1 MGVFSSQGTERQ
13 RGTRRTIW
21 STFSAMVA
29 VPVACLVVLW
39 GLVLALV
46 IGGAIGGPDTPHHD
60 HEVVVDFVVVIGIGL
75 VIVIVGVTMMGLF
88 ARRLA
93 RDVTVLEATARHLAD
108 EEMPALIERLSKGE
122 QEPVPAE
129 AAPRLRTKTAEI
141 ARAEAAITS
150 LQHTA
155 AVAAAGEARLRN
167 GIGQVFV
174 SLARRNQSLLQRQ
187 LRLIDALEQKAS
199 DPATLADLFPL
210 DHLTTRMRRHA
221 EGLIIL
227 SGAAPGRSWSEP
239 VPVIDV
245 IRGAVAEVEDYKRVT
260 VLTRAEDAVTGL
272 AAADMIHLLA
282 ELIENATLSSPSGTR
297 VEVRAERVANGF
309 AIEIDDRGLGIEAGQ
324 LRTINQQMATPP
336 DFDLANADQLGLF
349 VVGKLAAR
357 HGVRVALRPSPYGGT
372 TAVALM
378 PNSIVVPA
386 NETELDTDPDF
397 HAGADR
403 LSGLDLDH
411 ADALAL
417 TGRRPVQPSLPE
429 GATRRTEAPDDGFGR
444 TRDPAPAVPPPS
456 FRLGSPPPR
465 LGAAGLAPPRPG
477 TPGLTPPSPEAP
489 GLAPPR
495 PDTPG
500 PAGPGR
506 RTPGLTPPGP
516 GTPGLPSRR
525 PGRPDPAA
533 PDSDPFGLRD
543 PAPAAPDSD
552 LFGLRDR
559 APAAPDPDPFGLRD
573 RAPAAPDPD
582 PFGLRDPAPAAPDPD
597 PFGLRVAG
605 GDPAPAA
612 RADTDTDASAG
623 RGPAPSPQA
632 AGTYRGLPRRVRQA
646 SLNPRLRDSSPA
658 AARGARSDAT
668 PPSVTRSPEEARSLV
683 ASLQSGWQRGRET
696 DVPDGEPADTAQGAG
711 RQDSEAPRGE
721 ETLWMS
727 RDLPDQ
733 ASS

>member
-29 VPVACLVVLW
+29 VPIACLVVLW

-60 HEVVVDFVVVIGIGL
+60 HEVVVDFVVVIGIGV
-75 VIVIVGVTMMGLF
+75 VIVVVGATMMGLF

-93 RDVTVLEATARHLAD
+93 RDVSGLQATAQHLAD
-108 EEMPALIERLSKGE
+108 EEMPALIERLRQGD
-122 QEPVPAE
+122 QEPVPELAP
-129 AAPRLRTKTAEI
+129 PRLRTKTAEI
-141 ARAEAAITS
+141 AEAEAAITS

-260 VLTRAEDAVTGL
+260 VLTRAEDAVAGL

-324 LRTINQQMATPP
+324 LRTINQQLAKPP

-357 HGVRVALRPSPYGGT
+357 HAVRVALRPSPYGGT
-372 TAVALM
+372 TAVVLM

-386 NETELDTDPDF
+386 HETDADTDPDLR
-397 HAGADR
+397 AGTDPM
-403 LSGLDLDH
+403 SGLDLDH

-417 TGRRPVQPSLPE
+417 TGRRPAQPSLPE
-429 GATRRTEAPDDGFGR
+429 GTTRRTEAPDDGFGLA
-444 TRDPAPAVPPPS
+444 RDPVPAVPPPS
-456 FRLGSPPPR
+456 FRLGTPPPR
-465 LGAAGLAPPRPG
+465 LGGQ
-477 TPGLTPPSPEAP
+477 
-489 GLAPPR
+489 
-495 PDTPG
+495 G
-500 PAGPGR
+500 PAA
-506 RTPGLTPPGP
+506 PGP
-516 GTPGLPSRR
+516 GTPGLAPPGPGIPPPALPRR
-525 PGRPDPAA
+525 SPPGLAPPGPAASGPDTPGLAVPGPGTSGLGRPD
-533 PDSDPFGLRD
+533 
-543 PAPAAPDSD
+543 
-552 LFGLRDR
+552 R
-559 APAAPDPDPFGLRD
+559 AVDPDPFGLRG
-573 RAPAAPDPD
+573 PATDPT
-582 PFGLRDPAPAAPDPD
+582 PTPSPA
-597 PFGLRVAG
+597 
-605 GDPAPAA
+605 
-612 RADTDTDASAG
+612 TDASADPDV
-623 RGPAPSPQA
+623 GPAPGPQT
-632 AGTYRGLPRRVRQA
+632 AGTYRGLPRRIRQA
-646 SLNPRLRDSSPA
+646 SLNPHLRDSPRA
-658 AARGARSDAT
+658 AARGADADST
-668 PPSVTRSPEEARSLV
+668 PPPLARSPEEARSLV
-683 ASLQSGWQRGRET
+683 ASLQSGWQRGRES
-696 DVPDGEPADTAQGAG
+696 DVPDGEPADAAQGAG

-727 RDLPDQ
+727 RDWPDQ
-733 ASS
+733 ANS

>member
-93 RDVTVLEATARHLAD
+93 RDVTGLQATAQHLAD
-108 EEMPALIERLSKGE
+108 EEMPALIERLRRGD
-122 QEPVPAE
+122 QEPMPEPARP
-129 AAPRLRTKTAEI
+129 AAATKTAEI
-141 ARAEAAITS
+141 AQAEAAITS

-155 AVAAAGEARLRN
+155 AVAATGEARLRN

-227 SGAAPGRSWSEP
+227 SGAAPGRSWSKP

-245 IRGAVAEVEDYKRVT
+245 LRGAVAEVEDYKRVT
-260 VLTRAEDAVTGL
+260 VLTRAEDAVAGL

-309 AIEIDDRGLGIEAGQ
+309 AIEIDDRGLGIEAGE
-324 LRTINQQMATPP
+324 LRTINQQLAKPP

-386 NETELDTDPDF
+386 NETDTDTNPDLRP
-397 HAGADR
+397 GTDR
-403 LSGLDLDH
+403 MSGLDLDH

-417 TGRRPVQPSLPE
+417 TGRHQPSRPCPRAPPAGRRPPTASSARPGTPSPLSRRPASAWARRLLAWALP
-429 GATRRTEAPDDGFGR
+429 GWPVPARAPPGW
-444 TRDPAPAVPPPS
+444 
-456 FRLGSPPPR
+456 
-465 LGAAGLAPPRPG
+465 PPRPG
-477 TPGLTPPSPEAP
+477 HPPGWPLPAGTPPA
-489 GLAPPR
+489 APPR
-495 PDTPG
+495 RAPPACSS
-500 PAGPGR
+500 AGPQE
-506 RTPGLTPPGP
+506 
-516 GTPGLPSRR
+516 
-525 PGRPDPAA
+525 PAA
-533 PDSDPFGLRD
+533 
-543 PAPAAPDSD
+543 
-552 LFGLRDR
+552 
-559 APAAPDPDPFGLRD
+559 DPDPFGLR
-573 RAPAAPDPD
+573 RPAADP
-582 PFGLRDPAPAAPDPD
+582 
-597 PFGLRVAG
+597 
-605 GDPAPAA
+605 
-612 RADTDTDASAG
+612 
-623 RGPAPSPQA
+623 
-632 AGTYRGLPRRVRQA
+632 
-646 SLNPRLRDSSPA
+646 
-658 AARGARSDAT
+658 T
-668 PPSVTRSPEEARSLV
+668 PLA
-683 ASLQSGWQRGRET
+683 
-696 DVPDGEPADTAQGAG
+696 
-711 RQDSEAPRGE
+711 
-721 ETLWMS
+721 
-727 RDLPDQ
+727 
-733 ASS
+733 

>member
-1 MGVFSSQGTERQ
+1 MGVFSSQGTGRQ

-21 STFSAMVA
+21 STFAAMVA

-39 GLVLALV
+39 GLILGLV

-60 HEVVVDFVVVIGIGL
+60 HEVVVDFVAVIGLGLVVI
-75 VIVIVGVTMMGLF
+75 IVGVTMMGLF

-93 RDVTVLEATARHLAD
+93 RDVTGLEATAQHLAD
-108 EEMPALIERLSKGE
+108 EEMPALIQRLRKGD
-122 QEPVPAE
+122 QEAIPAE
-129 AAPRLRTKTAEI
+129 AAPRLRTRMAEI
-141 ARAEAAITS
+141 AQAEAAITS

-155 AVAAAGEARLRN
+155 AVAATGEARLRN

-260 VLTRAEDAVTGL
+260 VLTRAEDAVAGL

-324 LRTINQQMATPP
+324 LRTINQQLAKPP

-386 NETELDTDPDF
+386 SETDADTDPDLRP
-397 HAGADR
+397 GTDR
-403 LSGLDLDH
+403 MSGLDLDY

-417 TGRRPVQPSLPE
+417 TGRHPVPPSLPE
-429 GATRRTEAPDDGFGR
+429 GATRRAEAPDDGFGLA
-444 TRDPAPAVPPPS
+444 RDPAPAVPPPS

-465 LGAAGLAPPRPG
+465 LGTPGPAGTGPG
-477 TPGLTPPSPEAP
+477 TPGLA
-489 GLAPPR
+489 
-495 PDTPG
+495 
-500 PAGPGR
+500 
-506 RTPGLTPPGP
+506 PPGP
-516 GTPGLPSRR
+516 GTPGLAP
-525 PGRPDPAA
+525 PGPGTPGLAPPGPGTPGLAPPGPRRPDPAA
-533 PDSDPFGLRD
+533 
-543 PAPAAPDSD
+543 AN
-552 LFGLRDR
+552 
-559 APAAPDPDPFGLRD
+559 PDPFGLR
-573 RAPAAPDPD
+573 AAA
-582 PFGLRDPAPAAPDPD
+582 GADPAPAAETGANAGP
-597 PFGLRVAG
+597 GLT
-605 GDPAPAA
+605 P
-612 RADTDTDASAG
+612 
-623 RGPAPSPQA
+623 GPQT
-632 AGTYRGLPRRVRQA
+632 AGTYRGLPRRIRQA
-646 SLNPRLRDSSPA
+646 SLNPHLRDRPPA
-658 AARGARSDAT
+658 AAQGAHADGP
-668 PPSVTRSPEEARSLV
+668 PPSPARSPEEARSLV
-683 ASLQSGWQRGRET
+683 ASLQSGWRRGRES
-696 DVPDGEPADTAQGAG
+696 DVRDGEPADTAQEAG
-711 RQDSEAPRGE
+711 RQDSEAPPGE
-721 ETLWMS
+721 EALWTS
-727 RDLPDQ
+727 RDWPDQ

>member
-1 MGVFSSQGTERQ
+1 
-13 RGTRRTIW
+13 
-21 STFSAMVA
+21 
-29 VPVACLVVLW
+29 
-39 GLVLALV
+39 
-46 IGGAIGGPDTPHHD
+46 
-60 HEVVVDFVVVIGIGL
+60 VVVIGIGL
-75 VIVIVGVTMMGLF
+75 VIVIVAVTMMGFF

-93 RDVTVLEATARHLAD
+93 RDVTGLEATARHLAD
-108 EEMPALIERLSKGE
+108 EEMPALIERLRAGE
-122 QEPVPAE
+122 QD
-129 AAPRLRTKTAEI
+129 AAPTETAPNLRTKTAEI

-260 VLTRAEDAVTGL
+260 VLTRAEDAVAGL

-324 LRTINQQMATPP
+324 LRTINQQLAKPP

-378 PNSIVVPA
+378 PNSIVVPVS
-386 NETELDTDPDF
+386 ETDADTDPDLRP
-397 HAGADR
+397 GTDR
-403 LSGLDLDH
+403 MSGLDLGH

-417 TGRRPVQPSLPE
+417 TGRHSAPPSLPE
-429 GATRRTEAPDDGFGR
+429 GPTRRTEAPDGGFGLA
-444 TRDPAPAVPPPS
+444 RDPAPAVPPPS

-465 LGAAGLAPPRPG
+465 LG
-477 TPGLTPPSPEAP
+477 TPGLAGTGPGTR
-489 GLAPPR
+489 GLA
-495 PDTPG
+495 
-500 PAGPGR
+500 
-506 RTPGLTPPGP
+506 PPGP
-516 GTPGLPSRR
+516 GTPGLAP
-525 PGRPDPAA
+525 PGPRRPDPAA
-533 PDSDPFGLRD
+533 
-543 PAPAAPDSD
+543 AN
-552 LFGLRDR
+552 
-559 APAAPDPDPFGLRD
+559 PDPFGLR
-573 RAPAAPDPD
+573 AAA
-582 PFGLRDPAPAAPDPD
+582 GADPAPA
-597 PFGLRVAG
+597 
-605 GDPAPAA
+605 PAPA
-612 RADTDTDASAG
+612 TETETDA
-623 RGPAPSPQA
+623 GPGLAPGPQT
-632 AGTYRGLPRRVRQA
+632 AGTYRGLPRRIRQA
-646 SLNPRLRDSSPA
+646 SLNPHLRDRPPA
-658 AARGARSDAT
+658 AAREAHADGP
-668 PPSVTRSPEEARSLV
+668 PPSLTRSPEEARNLV
-683 ASLQSGWQRGRET
+683 ASLQSGWQRGRES
-696 DVPDGEPADTAQGAG
+696 DARDGEPADTAQGAG
-711 RQDSEAPRGE
+711 RQDSEAPPGE
-721 ETLWMS
+721 EALWMS
-727 RDLPDQ
+727 RDWPDQ

>member
-13 RGTRRTIW
+13 GGTRRTIW
-21 STFSAMVA
+21 STFAAMVA

-39 GLVLALV
+39 GLVLSGV
-46 IGGAIGGPDTPHHD
+46 IAGAIGGPDNPHHD
-60 HEVVVDFVVVIGIGL
+60 HEVVVDFVIVIGIGL

-93 RDVTVLEATARHLAD
+93 RDVTGLEATAQRLAD
-108 EEMPALIERLSKGE
+108 EEMPALIERLRAGE
-122 QEPVPAE
+122 HDAAPAE
-129 AAPRLRTKTAEI
+129 AAPKLRTKTAEI

-150 LQHTA
+150 LQRTA
-155 AVAAAGEARLRN
+155 AAAAAGEARLRN

-187 LRLIDALEQKAS
+187 LRMIDALEQKAS

-260 VLTRAEDAVTGL
+260 VLTRAEDAVAGL

-324 LRTINQQMATPP
+324 LRTINQQLAQPP

-372 TAVALM
+372 TAVVLM

-386 NETELDTDPDF
+386 SETEQDTDP
-397 HAGADR
+397 GLR
-403 LSGLDLDH
+403 PGPGRTPGLDLPE

-417 TGRRPVQPSLPE
+417 TGQPPPPASVIGRPPALPSLRGRAPALPPLAE
-429 GATRRTEAPDDGFGR
+429 GADRAGAARNGPGPAREPSGNAPGQAREPSGNPPG
-444 TRDPAPAVPPPS
+444 PAREPAAGLAG
-456 FRLGSPPPR
+456 FRLGALPPR
-465 LGAAGLAPPRPG
+465 LGSSPPPPRP
-477 TPGLTPPSPEAP
+477 A
-489 GLAPPR
+489 
-495 PDTPG
+495 TPG
-500 PAGPGR
+500 P
-506 RTPGLTPPGP
+506 
-516 GTPGLPSRR
+516 
-525 PGRPDPAA
+525 D
-533 PDSDPFGLRD
+533 
-543 PAPAAPDSD
+543 
-552 LFGLRDR
+552 
-559 APAAPDPDPFGLRD
+559 
-573 RAPAAPDPD
+573 
-582 PFGLRDPAPAAPDPD
+582 
-597 PFGLRVAG
+597 
-605 GDPAPAA
+605 
-612 RADTDTDASAG
+612 
-623 RGPAPSPQA
+623 
-632 AGTYRGLPRRVRQA
+632 
-646 SLNPRLRDSSPA
+646 
-658 AARGARSDAT
+658 
-668 PPSVTRSPEEARSLV
+668 
-683 ASLQSGWQRGRET
+683 
-696 DVPDGEPADTAQGAG
+696 
-711 RQDSEAPRGE
+711 
-721 ETLWMS
+721 
-727 RDLPDQ
+727 
-733 ASS
+733 

>member
-1 MGVFSSQGTERQ
+1 MGVFGSQGTERQ

-21 STFSAMVA
+21 STFAVMVA

-39 GLVLALV
+39 GLVLGGV
-46 IGGAIGGPDTPHHD
+46 IGGAIGGPDSPHHD

-75 VIVIVGVTMMGLF
+75 VIVIVAVTMMGLF

-93 RDVTVLEATARHLAD
+93 RDVTGLEATARHLAD
-108 EEMPALIERLSKGE
+108 EEMPALIERLRAGE
-122 QEPVPAE
+122 QDAAPAE
-129 AAPRLRTKTAEI
+129 TAPKLQTKTAEI

-155 AVAAAGEARLRN
+155 AVAAVGEARLRN

-324 LRTINQQMATPP
+324 LRTINQQLAKPP

-372 TAVALM
+372 TAVVLM

-386 NETELDTDPDF
+386 SETDADTDP
-397 HAGADR
+397 GLRLGTDR
-403 LSGLDLDH
+403 MPVLDLNH

-417 TGRRPVQPSLPE
+417 PSRHPAQPSPAEDATGR
-429 GATRRTEAPDDGFGR
+429 TETPDGSPGLV
-444 TRDPAPAVPPPS
+444 RDPAPAVPPPS

-465 LGAAGLAPPRPG
+465 LGTHGPP
-477 TPGLTPPSPEAP
+477 A
-489 GLAPPR
+489 
-495 PDTPG
+495 
-500 PAGPGR
+500 
-506 RTPGLTPPGP
+506 PGP
-516 GTPGLPSRR
+516 GTPDLAP
-525 PGRPDPAA
+525 PGPASPGPASPGPAA
-533 PDSDPFGLRD
+533 PRPVTPG
-543 PAPAAPDSD
+543 PAVPRPSPPVLGRPGPAA
-552 LFGLRDR
+552 
-559 APAAPDPDPFGLRD
+559 DPDPFGLRG
-573 RAPAAPDPD
+573 PAADPD
-582 PFGLRDPAPAAPDPD
+582 PFGLRGPAADPT
-597 PFGLRVAG
+597 PT
-605 GDPAPAA
+605 PTP
-612 RADTDTDASAG
+612 DASAQ
-623 RGPAPSPQA
+623 AP
-632 AGTYRGLPRRVRQA
+632 GTYRGLPRRVRQA
-646 SLNPRLRDSSPA
+646 SLNPHLRDSPRA
-658 AARGARSDAT
+658 AARGANDDGT
-668 PPSVTRSPEEARSLV
+668 PPSLTRSPEEARSLV
-683 ASLQSGWQRGRET
+683 ASLQSGWQRGRES
-696 DVPDGEPADTAQGAG
+696 DVPDGEPADTAPGAG
-711 RQDSEAPRGE
+711 RPDSEAPRGE
-721 ETLWMS
+721 EALWMS
-727 RDLPDQ
+727 RDWPDQ

>member
-21 STFSAMVA
+21 STFAVMVA

-39 GLVLALV
+39 GLVLGGV
-46 IGGAIGGPDTPHHD
+46 IGGAIGGPDNPHHD

-75 VIVIVGVTMMGLF
+75 VIVIVAVTMMGLF

-93 RDVTVLEATARHLAD
+93 RDVTGLEATARHLAD
-108 EEMPALIERLSKGE
+108 EEMPALIERLRAGE
-122 QEPVPAE
+122 QDAAPAE
-129 AAPRLRTKTAEI
+129 TAPNLRTKTAEI

-260 VLTRAEDAVTGL
+260 VLTRAEDAVAGL

-324 LRTINQQMATPP
+324 LRTINQQLTTPP

-372 TAVALM
+372 TAVVLM

-386 NETELDTDPDF
+386 SETDADTDP
-397 HAGADR
+397 GLRLGTDR
-403 LSGLDLDH
+403 MPVLDLNH

-417 TGRRPVQPSLPE
+417 PSRHPAQPSPAEDATGRTETPDGSL
-429 GATRRTEAPDDGFGR
+429 GLA
-444 TRDPAPAVPPPS
+444 RDPAPAVPPPS

-465 LGAAGLAPPRPG
+465 LGTHGPP
-477 TPGLTPPSPEAP
+477 A
-489 GLAPPR
+489 
-495 PDTPG
+495 
-500 PAGPGR
+500 
-506 RTPGLTPPGP
+506 PGP
-516 GTPGLPSRR
+516 GTPDLAP
-525 PGRPDPAA
+525 PGPASPGPASPGPAA
-533 PDSDPFGLRD
+533 PRPVTPGPAVPRPSPPGLGR
-543 PAPAAPDSD
+543 PGPAA
-552 LFGLRDR
+552 
-559 APAAPDPDPFGLRD
+559 DPDPFGLRG
-573 RAPAAPDPD
+573 PAADPD
-582 PFGLRDPAPAAPDPD
+582 PFGLRGPAADPT
-597 PFGLRVAG
+597 PT
-605 GDPAPAA
+605 PTP
-612 RADTDTDASAG
+612 DASAQ
-623 RGPAPSPQA
+623 AP
-632 AGTYRGLPRRVRQA
+632 GTYRGLPRRVRQA
-646 SLNPRLRDSSPA
+646 SLNPHLRDSPRA
-658 AARGARSDAT
+658 AARGANDDGT
-668 PPSVTRSPEEARSLV
+668 PPSLTRSPEEARSLV
-683 ASLQSGWQRGRET
+683 ASLQSGWQRGRES
-696 DVPDGEPADTAQGAG
+696 DVPDGEPADTAPGAG
-711 RQDSEAPRGE
+711 RPDSEAPRGE
-721 ETLWMS
+721 EALWMS
-727 RDLPDQ
+727 RDWPDQ

>member
-21 STFSAMVA
+21 STFAAMVA
-29 VPVACLVVLW
+29 VPLACLVVLW
-39 GLVLALV
+39 GLVLGLV
-46 IGGAIGGPDTPHHD
+46 VGGAMGGPDTPHHD

-75 VIVIVGVTMMGLF
+75 VIIIVGVTMMGLF

-93 RDVTVLEATARHLAD
+93 RDVTDLEATARHLAD
-108 EEMPALIERLSKGE
+108 EEMPALIERLRRGE
-122 QEPVPAE
+122 QEAIPAE

-141 ARAEAAITS
+141 AQAEAAITS
-150 LQHTA
+150 LQHAA
-155 AVAAAGEARLRN
+155 AVAATGEARLRN

-260 VLTRAEDAVTGL
+260 VLTRAEDAVAGL

-324 LRTINQQMATPP
+324 LRTINQQLAKPP

-378 PNSIVVPA
+378 PNTIVVPVS
-386 NETELDTDPDF
+386 ETDADTDP
-397 HAGADR
+397 GLRRGTDR
-403 LSGLDLDH
+403 MSGLDLDH

-417 TGRRPVQPSLPE
+417 TGRHSAPPSLPE
-429 GATRRTEAPDDGFGR
+429 GATRRTEAPDDVFGLA
-444 TRDPAPAVPPPS
+444 RDPAPAPAVPPPS

-465 LGAAGLAPPRPG
+465 LGSPGLAGTGPGTRGLAPPGPG
-477 TPGLTPPSPEAP
+477 TRGLASSGPDIP
-489 GLAPPR
+489 GLAPP
-495 PDTPG
+495 G
-500 PAGPGR
+500 PR
-506 RTPGLTPPGP
+506 
-516 GTPGLPSRR
+516 
-525 PGRPDPAA
+525 RPDPAA
-533 PDSDPFGLRD
+533 
-543 PAPAAPDSD
+543 AN
-552 LFGLRDR
+552 
-559 APAAPDPDPFGLRD
+559 PDPFGLR
-573 RAPAAPDPD
+573 AA
-582 PFGLRDPAPAAPDPD
+582 GADPAPAAE
-597 PFGLRVAG
+597 
-605 GDPAPAA
+605 
-612 RADTDTDASAG
+612 TDADADAG
-623 RGPAPSPQA
+623 PGPAPGPQA
-632 AGTYRGLPRRVRQA
+632 AGTYRGLPRRIRQA
-646 SLNPRLRDSSPA
+646 SLNPHLRDRPPA
-658 AARGARSDAT
+658 AARGADADGP
-668 PPSVTRSPEEARSLV
+668 PPSLARSPEEARNLV
-683 ASLQSGWQRGRET
+683 ASLQSGWQRGRES
-696 DVPDGEPADTAQGAG
+696 DVRDGEPADSAQGAG
-711 RQDSEAPRGE
+711 QQDSEAPPGE
-721 ETLWMS
+721 EALWMS
-727 RDLPDQ
+727 RDWPDQ

>member
-21 STFSAMVA
+21 STFAVMVA

-39 GLVLALV
+39 GLVLGGV
-46 IGGAIGGPDTPHHD
+46 IGGAIGGPDNPHHD

-75 VIVIVGVTMMGLF
+75 VIVIVAVTMMGLF

-93 RDVTVLEATARHLAD
+93 RDVTGLEATALHLAD
-108 EEMPALIERLSKGE
+108 EEMPALIERLRAGE
-122 QEPVPAE
+122 QDAAPAE
-129 AAPRLRTKTAEI
+129 TAPKLRTKTAEI

-260 VLTRAEDAVTGL
+260 VLTRAEDAVAGL

-324 LRTINQQMATPP
+324 LRTINQQLTTPP

-372 TAVALM
+372 TAVVLM
-378 PNSIVVPA
+378 PNSIVVA
-386 NETELDTDPDF
+386 ASETDGDTDPGL
-397 HAGADR
+397 HLGTDR
-403 LSGLDLDH
+403 MPALDLNH
-411 ADALAL
+411 SEALAL
-417 TGRRPVQPSLPE
+417 PSRHPAQPSLTE
-429 GATRRTEAPDDGFGR
+429 DATGRAETPDGRFGLA
-444 TRDPAPAVPPPS
+444 RDPAPAVPPPR

-465 LGAAGLAPPRPG
+465 LGAHGPPAPGPGAPDLAPPGPASPG
-477 TPGLTPPSPEAP
+477 PASPGPA
-489 GLAPPR
+489 APR
-495 PDTPG
+495 PDISRPTVPRPSPPGLGRPG
-500 PAGPGR
+500 PAAD
-506 RTPGLTPPGP
+506 
-516 GTPGLPSRR
+516 
-525 PGRPDPAA
+525 PDPFGLRGPAVDPDPFGLRGPAA
-533 PDSDPFGLRD
+533 DSDPFGLRG
-543 PAPAAPDSD
+543 PAA
-552 LFGLRDR
+552 
-559 APAAPDPDPFGLRD
+559 DPTPT
-573 RAPAAPDPD
+573 PTP
-582 PFGLRDPAPAAPDPD
+582 
-597 PFGLRVAG
+597 
-605 GDPAPAA
+605 
-612 RADTDTDASAG
+612 DASAG
-623 RGPAPSPQA
+623 PGPAPGPQA
-632 AGTYRGLPRRVRQA
+632 AGTYRGLPRRIRQA
-646 SLNPRLRDSSPA
+646 SLNPRLRDSPRA
-658 AARGARSDAT
+658 AARGANDDGT
-668 PPSVTRSPEEARSLV
+668 PPSLTRSPEEARSLV
-683 ASLQSGWQRGRET
+683 ASLQSGWQRGRES

-711 RQDSEAPRGE
+711 RPDSEAPRGE
-721 ETLWMS
+721 EALWMS
-727 RDLPDQ
+727 RDWPGQ

>member
-1 MGVFSSQGTERQ
+1 MGVFSSQGTEGQ

-21 STFSAMVA
+21 STFAAMVA

-39 GLVLALV
+39 GLILGLV
-46 IGGAIGGPDTPHHD
+46 IGGATGGPDTPHHD
-60 HEVVVDFVVVIGIGL
+60 HEVVVDFAVVIGLGL
-75 VIVIVGVTMMGLF
+75 VIIIVGVTMMGLF

-93 RDVTVLEATARHLAD
+93 RDVTGLEATARHLAD
-108 EEMPALIERLSKGE
+108 EEMPALIERLRSGE
-122 QEPVPAE
+122 QDAIPAE

-141 ARAEAAITS
+141 AQAEAAITS

-155 AVAAAGEARLRN
+155 GVAATGEARLRN

-245 IRGAVAEVEDYKRVT
+245 IRGAVAEIEDYKRVT
-260 VLTRAEDAVTGL
+260 VLTRAEDAVAGL

-324 LRTINQQMATPP
+324 LRTINQQLAKPP

-378 PNSIVVPA
+378 PNSIVVPVS
-386 NETELDTDPDF
+386 ETDADTDPDLRP
-397 HAGADR
+397 GTDR
-403 LSGLDLDH
+403 MSGLDLGH

-417 TGRRPVQPSLPE
+417 TGRHSAPPSLPE
-429 GATRRTEAPDDGFGR
+429 GPTRRTEAPDGGFGLA
-444 TRDPAPAVPPPS
+444 RDPAPAVPPPS

-465 LGAAGLAPPRPG
+465 LG
-477 TPGLTPPSPEAP
+477 TPGLAGTGPGTR
-489 GLAPPR
+489 GLA
-495 PDTPG
+495 
-500 PAGPGR
+500 
-506 RTPGLTPPGP
+506 PPGP
-516 GTPGLPSRR
+516 GTPGLAP
-525 PGRPDPAA
+525 PGPRRPDPAA
-533 PDSDPFGLRD
+533 
-543 PAPAAPDSD
+543 AN
-552 LFGLRDR
+552 
-559 APAAPDPDPFGLRD
+559 PDPFGLR
-573 RAPAAPDPD
+573 AAA
-582 PFGLRDPAPAAPDPD
+582 GADPAPA
-597 PFGLRVAG
+597 
-605 GDPAPAA
+605 PAPAA
-612 RADTDTDASAG
+612 ETETETDA
-623 RGPAPSPQA
+623 GPGLAPGPQT
-632 AGTYRGLPRRVRQA
+632 AGTYRGLPRRIRQA
-646 SLNPRLRDSSPA
+646 SLNPHLRDRPPA
-658 AARGARSDAT
+658 AAREAHADGP
-668 PPSVTRSPEEARSLV
+668 PPSLTRSPEEARNLV
-683 ASLQSGWQRGRET
+683 ASLQSGWQRGRES
-696 DVPDGEPADTAQGAG
+696 DARDGEPADTAQGAG
-711 RQDSEAPRGE
+711 RQDSEAPPGE
-721 ETLWMS
+721 EALWMS
-727 RDLPDQ
+727 RDWPDQ